1 MAGRKLLKASLNA
14 EVTTQKLLGDKGYVV
29 LSLSVSV
36 AWQVI
41 VINFFFFLVPRVI
54 PWYWQDI
61 TRFNL

>member
-41 VINFFFFLVPRVI
+41 VINFFFFGPSSHTLVLAR
-54 PWYWQDI
+54 Y
-61 TRFNL
+61 NSL